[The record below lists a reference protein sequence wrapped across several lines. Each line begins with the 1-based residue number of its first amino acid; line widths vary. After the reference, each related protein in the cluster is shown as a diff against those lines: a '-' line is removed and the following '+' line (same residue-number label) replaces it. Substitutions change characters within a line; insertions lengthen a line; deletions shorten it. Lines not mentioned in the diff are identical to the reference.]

1 MGLIVAAVILTAVAS
16 LAISTLTYALRD
28 LSRGKLATAFERR
41 HAERWLVPTLD
52 RGEELKFVTAA
63 LRQAINIVLWLLLFI
78 AFDRADRGIGF
89 RFGWPVLI
97 AIPLTMTVSVALPT
111 ALAKVASA
119 ELIAISAPVLHAIR
133 WLLAPLAWPMNRFN
147 ASVGRVFGIGPAAVS
162 AVVEEEIIA
171 AVEEGQKTGVV
182 DEQGREMIES
192 VIELR
197 EVAVERVMTPLPDVA
212 AVPVSATLTEVQEIV
227 DRSGHSRLPV
237 FEGTIDHVIGML
249 YARDLLRYYAQPPD
263 KLDIRPIMR
272 PALFVRETQSARDL
286 LREFRDKKSH
296 IAIVLDEYGSMT
308 GLVTVLDIV
317 EELFGQIEDESD
329 PPPQCKKIDDRHF
342 DVDARIGIDELNLQT
357 GLHLPED
364 AGYETLGG
372 FVSTTIGRLPGK
384 GSVLEHEGVRYTVLD
399 AEPQRVKRVAI
410 ELPRREV
417 TA

>member
-1 MGLIVAAVILTAVAS
+1 MGLIVAVVILAAIAS

-28 LSRGKLATAFERR
+28 LSRGKLVSAFERR
-41 HAERWLVPTLD
+41 HADRWLVPTLD

-63 LRQAINIVLWLLLFI
+63 LRQAVNIVLWLLLFI
-78 AFDRADRGIGF
+78 AFDRPDRGIGF

-97 AIPLTMTVSVALPT
+97 AIPLTLTVSVALPT

-133 WLLAPLAWPMNRFN
+133 WSLAPLAWLMNRFN

-162 AVVEEEIIA
+162 DVVQEEIIA

-212 AVPVSATLTEVQEIV
+212 AVPVSATLTDVQEIV

-249 YARDLLRYYAQPPD
+249 YARSAPLLR
-263 KLDIRPIMR
+263 
-272 PALFVRETQSARDL
+272 
-286 LREFRDKKSH
+286 
-296 IAIVLDEYGSMT
+296 
-308 GLVTVLDIV
+308 
-317 EELFGQIEDESD
+317 
-329 PPPQCKKIDDRHF
+329 
-342 DVDARIGIDELNLQT
+342 
-357 GLHLPED
+357 
-364 AGYETLGG
+364 
-372 FVSTTIGRLPGK
+372 
-384 GSVLEHEGVRYTVLD
+384 
-399 AEPQRVKRVAI
+399 
-410 ELPRREV
+410 
-417 TA
+417 TAA